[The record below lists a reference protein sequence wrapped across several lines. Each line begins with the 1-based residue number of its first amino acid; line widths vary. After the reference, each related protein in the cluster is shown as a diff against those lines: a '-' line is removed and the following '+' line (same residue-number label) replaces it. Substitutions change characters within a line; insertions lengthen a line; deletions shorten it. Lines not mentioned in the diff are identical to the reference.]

1 MSMQTDQNALLP
13 RQEGVYP
20 WLVVAMLWLVCLLNY
35 ADRQAI
41 FSVFSVLKEEL
52 HISDLQ
58 LGVVAGCFMWAYAVF
73 GPVAGWITDF
83 VSRSRVVVAAL
94 CFWSI
99 VTGATAYA
107 HNYPTLLL
115 LRTFGGLGEAFY
127 FPAAISLIAAY
138 HGQATRSRA
147 MAVHQSSVYVGT
159 IVGGSLSASI
169 AERFGWRL
177 GFQTL
182 GAAGILLALILLVA
196 LRDPAPPPIV
206 SSNKS
211 SVPDLARDILALL
224 KLKDVMVMIA
234 VFVGANFVAVV
245 VLVWMPTLL
254 LRKFNM
260 HLAGA
265 GFNSTM
271 YIQGASVAGVI
282 AGGFLADFARS
293 KTTGGRQLVQAIGL
307 LGGVPFLF
315 FTGYSVT
322 VGALLLSMT
331 GFGLFKGLYDA
342 NIWASLYD
350 FVPVEQR
357 GLATGL
363 MNSLG
368 WLGGGFAPIAVA
380 VASAHYSLS
389 VCISMTAAVYL
400 VLVLPMGIIARPSS
414 RTERSP
420 SVSLP
425 A

>member
-1 MSMQTDQNALLP
+1 MPHRDQ
-13 RQEGVYP
+13 GIYP
-20 WLVVAMLWLVCLLNY
+20 WLVVAMLWFVCLLNY

-41 FSVFSVLKEEL
+41 FSVFSVLKEEFRM
-52 HISDLQ
+52 SDIQ
-58 LGVVAGCFMWAYAVF
+58 LGVIAGCFMWAYAVF
-73 GPVAGWITDF
+73 GPAAGWITDL
-83 VSRSRVVVAAL
+83 VSRSRVVVLAL

-99 VTGATAYA
+99 VTFATAYA
-107 HNYPTLLL
+107 HSYRAFLL
-115 LRTFGGLGEAFY
+115 LRTLGGLGEAFY
-127 FPAAISLIAAY
+127 FPAAMSLIAAY

-159 IVGGSLSASI
+159 IVGGSLSGYV

-182 GAAGILLALILLVA
+182 GAAGILLALMLVVA
-196 LRDPAPPPIV
+196 LRDP
-206 SSNKS
+206 
-211 SVPDLARDILALL
+211 VPQLVVASRKDADRGLAQDVFALL
-224 KLKDVMVMIA
+224 RIKAVMVMIA

-245 VLVWMPTLL
+245 VLVWMPTFL

-260 HLAGA
+260 HLGAA
-265 GFNSTM
+265 GFNSSV
-271 YIQGASVAGVI
+271 YIQVASVVGVI

-293 KTTGGRQLVQAIGL
+293 KSTGGRQAVQAIGL

-315 FTGYSVT
+315 FTGYSSS
-322 VGALLLSMT
+322 VGVLLVSMT

-368 WLGGGFAPIAVA
+368 WLGAGFAPIAVA

-400 VLVLPMGIIARPSS
+400 VLVVPMGLLALHSSKVRVAPAAR
-414 RTERSP
+414 
-420 SVSLP
+420 VS

>member
-1 MSMQTDQNALLP
+1 MQTDQSSVHN
-13 RQEGVYP
+13 RDQGIYP
-20 WLVVAMLWLVCLLNY
+20 WLVVAMLWFVCLLNY

-41 FSVFSVLKEEL
+41 FSVFFVLKEEFRM
-52 HISDLQ
+52 SDLQ
-58 LGVVAGCFMWAYAVF
+58 LGVIAGCFMWAYAVF
-73 GPVAGWITDF
+73 GPVAGWITDL

-107 HNYPTLLL
+107 HNYQTLLL
-115 LRTFGGLGEAFY
+115 LRTLGGLSEAFY
-127 FPAAISLIAAY
+127 FPAAMALIAAY

-159 IVGGSLSASI
+159 IVGGSLSAYV
-169 AERFGWRL
+169 AERFGWRP
-177 GFQTL
+177 GFQAL
-182 GAAGILLALILLVA
+182 GAVGILLALVLLAA
-196 LRDPAPPPIV
+196 LRDPAPPLVV
-206 SSNKS
+206 SPRKAPARN
-211 SVPDLARDILALL
+211 LAHKIFALL
-224 KLKDVMVMIA
+224 RIKAVMVMIA

-245 VLVWMPTLL
+245 VLVWMPTFLL
-254 LRKFNM
+254 HKFNM
-260 HLAGA
+260 HLGVA
-265 GFNSTM
+265 GFNSTV
-271 YIQGASVAGVI
+271 YIQVASVVGVI
-282 AGGFLADFARS
+282 AGGFLADFARGNS
-293 KTTGGRQLVQAIGL
+293 KGGRQLVQAIGL

-315 FTGYSVT
+315 FTGHTVT
-322 VGALLLSMT
+322 VGVLVVSMT

-368 WLGGGFAPIAVA
+368 WLGAGFAPIAVA

-400 VLVLPMGIIARPSS
+400 LLVVPMGMLALLRSRVQIA
-414 RTERSP
+414 P
-420 SVSLP
+420 SVRLP